1 MPENPRHDIFII
13 VKETVTFRLCT
24 DAGCDV
30 SRKARLFRYYK
41 SYDNYRLLSF
51 LLFDILSYFKAFGK
65 SAQAMATLEVQ
76 GEPFP
81 GCRVATSSKYHSW
94 LALLLCR
101 KAKKIR
107 VLAN

>member
-76 GEPFP
+76 GEPF
-81 GCRVATSSKYHSW
+81 GTSALITLYKSAKLWYHIYATQ
-94 LALLLCR
+94 
-101 KAKKIR
+101 I
-107 VLAN
+107 